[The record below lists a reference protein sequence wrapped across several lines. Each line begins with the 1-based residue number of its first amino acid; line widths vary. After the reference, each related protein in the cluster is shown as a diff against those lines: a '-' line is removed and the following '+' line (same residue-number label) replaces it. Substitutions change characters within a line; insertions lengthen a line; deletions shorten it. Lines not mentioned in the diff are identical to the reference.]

1 MKKSHT
7 IVARGNHTEV
17 VEKENTEVEQPHG
30 GGRKDHTEMVE
41 SVTPQTHTK
50 DLDAQR
56 VL

>member
-1 MKKSHT
+1 MKKTHT